1 MASDAQPFRRYL
13 AIYAL
18 VVAAVGAPFALN
30 YAFVVRAYE
39 AAHYSEIIR
48 EQFRRRG
55 TYDSALNGNDLKY
68 KIELIRRVKPE
79 VVVIGSSRAMNVRSL
94 VFTRP
99 FVNAGGVSSN
109 LRESESFVQGMLA
122 AHKPRL
128 AIYFVDYWWFNARQ
142 EQTSNRYRIDETAIS
157 FTKLTSP
164 FVWLRQDKISWDL
177 YRDVLLRGRHENA
190 NTSFDNL
197 GVFAMRDSSG
207 FRLDGSYFNPVTVMS
222 EKGLLAGYREELEQI
237 RKGQNDRVNLGL
249 GEFADEQNV
258 RWFLRTLNLLQNAGV
273 EVIVVLPPVGP
284 QQLEVI
290 AGLKRGPYVSAL
302 TTRLEKDVRSLY
314 DFTDFRRV
322 TPDNCEY
329 IDAYHMGD
337 TLSLRLLDAILER
350 TPDSPL
356 ARFVDRHRLAGYV
369 ARYAGRTLIPEDAA
383 RYKKPE
389 FDFLGLG
396 CRKPPLA

>member
-1 MASDAQPFRRYL
+1 MKPDRQAFKRYL
-13 AIYAL
+13 IQFAL
-18 VVAAVGAPFALN
+18 IFAAVALPVAVN
-30 YAFVVRAYE
+30 YAFVVRSYE
-39 AAHYSEIIR
+39 LARYSDITA
-48 EQFRRRG
+48 EQFRRGG

-68 KIELIRRVKPE
+68 KIELIRRVRPE
-79 VVVIGSSRAMNVRSL
+79 VVVIGSSRAMNVREV

-109 LRESESFVQGMLA
+109 LRESESFVRGMLA
-122 AHKPRL
+122 AHKPQL
-128 AIYFVDYWWFNARQ
+128 AVYFVDYWWFNPRQ

-157 FTKLTSP
+157 FAKLTSP
-164 FVWLRQDKISWDL
+164 FVWLHQDKISWRL
-177 YRDVLLRGRHENA
+177 YRDVLLHGRHENA

-222 EKGLLAGYREELEQI
+222 EKGLLIGYREELEQI
-237 RKGQNDRVNLGL
+237 RKGQNERVNLGL
-249 GEFADEQNV
+249 GEFAGEENV
-258 RWFLRTLNLLQNAGV
+258 RWFLRTLQLLEQAGV
-273 EVIVVLPPVGP
+273 DVIVVLPPVGP
-284 QQLEVI
+284 QQLRVI
-290 AGLKRGPYVSAL
+290 AELNRGPYVSAL
-302 TTRLEKDVRSLY
+302 TRRLAQDVPSLH
-314 DFTDFRRV
+314 DFTDFSRV

-337 TLSLRLLDAILER
+337 TLSLRLLEAILER

-356 ARFVDRHRLAGYV
+356 ARFVDRQKISTYI
-369 ARYAGRTLIPEDAA
+369 ARYAGRTLIPEHPA